1 MTHWEKSPKY
11 LNYIYHEHSE
21 FKSQFGKYIHQS
33 IPVEEFESDWGAMI
47 DKYRLQDNKWL
58 EKIYSI
64 HTNV

>member
-1 MTHWEKSPKY
+1 

-47 DKYRLQDNKWL
+47 DKYRLQDNK
-58 EKIYSI
+58 
-64 HTNV
+64 

>member
-1 MTHWEKSPKY
+1 MVGKKVFKNTHCGIKVLEY

-47 DKYRLQDNKWL
+47 DKYRLQDNK
-58 EKIYSI
+58 
-64 HTNV
+64 